1 MKPLTQADLE
11 KALEG
16 IEGVTIDDI
25 NDVEV
30 LHDGTLAYQNRRVLL
45 YIRDKS
51 NYHEQDPRKGLCMSV
66 R

>member
-51 NYHEQDPRKGLCMSV
+51 N
-66 R
+66 